1 MDPALKMTRLVNAQ
15 KRRDVAEQERLL
27 AIEQMRIAIIEEEQR
42 QIHEKKEMLN
52 LIDHM
57 RKTVKNRD

>member
-57 RKTVKNRD
+57 RKTLKNPD